1 MKSRRRVLRI
11 KLEVIVVCDG
21 CAEKMGGGAF
31 ERDMLWRFRLVIC
44 MAKSLPAV
52 GTFALL
58 DALTGFVP
66 DDFINLRWPVPRR
79 RGPRFHFSAA
89 QLWRVHL
96 LAALTGG
103 QSFNA
108 VRRSLSEQRPL
119 RRFAHLANER
129 SIPDIHQGTKR
140 DLRVQWKVAMITK
153 LKADMKAHCDYA
165 EDQPLRCRQGQELEW
180 LGYDEREYQ
189 HWFAPPPHAP
199 LCDFCWE
206 RSTCSRQ
213 FSISAD
219 THETFFGM
227 IPLNTALAQRLIH
240 SVRSWIE
247 PSQSFEKNQ
256 LGLKTM
262 FLNSLRLCWTTSLLA
277 DSAAL
282 LRILAILEDP
292 PAKSLL
298 QELFP
303 TQSQLPLE

>member
-1 MKSRRRVLRI
+1 LKPGHTRFFVGYKKHTLRLWISGFEPFILLAPLVTWAAPASVPEGYLLKPSIQYCRRRLDFI
-11 KLEVIVVCDG
+11 PNIVVGD
-21 CAEKMGGGAF
+21 MGY
-31 ERDMLWRFRLVIC
+31 
-44 MAKSLPAV
+44 
-52 GTFALL
+52 
-58 DALTGFVP
+58 
-66 DDFINLRWPVPRR
+66 
-79 RGPRFHFSAA
+79 
-89 QLWRVHL
+89 
-96 LAALTGG
+96 
-103 QSFNA
+103 
-108 VRRSLSEQRPL
+108 
-119 RRFAHLANER
+119 
-129 SIPDIHQGTKR
+129 IHQGIKR

-165 EDQPLRCRQGQELEW
+165 EDQPLRCSQGQQLRWLE
-180 LGYDEREYQ
+180 YDEQEYQ

-206 RSTCSRQ
+206 RSACSRQ

-262 FLNSLRLCWTTSLLA
+262 FLNSLRLCWTISLLA

-282 LRILAILEDP
+282 LRVLAILEDP
-292 PAKSLL
+292 PAKPLL
-298 QELFP
+298 RELFP
-303 TQSQLPLE
+303 TQTQLPLE